1 MKRIRRFGAFFAL
14 AATLALSGCALLPE
28 EEVLPEAP
36 VQRTGA
42 QEAFTLDYVQRGDL
56 VRTERYTAT
65 YRAVRQE
72 QLCFAVSGVP
82 FDEMYVSEGETVR
95 SGQLLAQLDTGTFE
109 EEAASQAAQIET
121 LALEVRRQEEN
132 RALAQEKWEIEWS
145 YMDEEAREDAAPL
158 SEVLRPYDRA
168 IEDLQG
174 QIEVARVRQA
184 QTEAYVRE
192 RQLRAG
198 ISGVVTYARSLEKGT
213 LSDETEVVFTI
224 SDAGSSLFVL
234 STKDLE
240 NFPEGRT
247 VETVVLLSQQ
257 KPDDIVRVGLD
268 LDELDITSAESK
280 ATYQEIK
287 AYVWKQFG
295 LKVSTLY
302 ISQVKRKCGLDVG
315 QNYNRSKREDAKVLR
330 CPLEKEEAIRTAL
343 RHFQMI

>member
-28 EEVLPEAP
+28 EEVLPEVP

-247 VETVVLLSQQ
+247 VEVV
-257 KPDDIVRVGLD
+257 IG
-268 LDELDITSAESK
+268 
-280 ATYQEIK
+280 
-287 AYVWKQFG
+287 
-295 LKVSTLY
+295 
-302 ISQVKRKCGLDVG
+302 
-315 QNYNRSKREDAKVLR
+315 
-330 CPLEKEEAIRTAL
+330 LEK
-343 RHFQMI
+343 QVYP